1 MTLETELKLRQANE
15 LELKL
20 SKSLSD
26 FEMKSLALKTVEKEA
41 NE

>member
-1 MTLETELKLRQANE
+1 MRQANE

-20 SKSLSD
+20 SKSVSEN
-26 FEMKSLALKTVEKEA
+26 EMKSLALKNFEKEA